1 VKLAIAG
8 KGGSGKTSI
17 SGTMARLLA
26 RRGLRVLA
34 IDGDSNP
41 NLALTLGVPAERFN
55 SVPTLPRNLVQRT
68 DSGLELTKSIAE
80 VRSSHSLTGPD
91 GTTLLVMAHPEPEE
105 AGQGCLCG
113 MHATVRTLIGALPD
127 GDEDVTILDTEASPE
142 HLRRGT
148 AKYADV
154 LVAVVEPYYKS
165 LETGRRMA
173 ALARELGLDR
183 IVLVAN
189 KIRDERDLEAV
200 REFAESNELELIGA
214 VPFDDGMPGA
224 ERSGVA
230 PLDHDPEMP
239 AVRAIDE
246 VAGRLVPVAAAG

>member
-1 VKLAIAG
+1 MKLAIAG
-8 KGGSGKTSI
+8 KGGSGKTSV
-17 SGTMARLLA
+17 SGTMARLLS

-41 NLALTLGVPAERFN
+41 NLALTLGVPSERAG
-55 SVPTLPRNLVQRT
+55 SVPTLPRDLARRGEN
-68 DSGLELTKSIAE
+68 GIELTKSVEE
-80 VRSSHSLTGPD
+80 VRASHSMQGPD
-91 GTTLLVMAHPEPEE
+91 GTTLLVMAHPDPEE

-113 MHATVRTLIGALPD
+113 MHATVRTLLGELSDA
-127 GDEDVTILDTEASPE
+127 DEDVTILDTEASPE

-173 ALARELGLDR
+173 ALARELGIDR
-183 IVLVAN
+183 VVIVAN
-189 KIRDERDLEAV
+189 KIRDDRELEAV
-200 REFAESNELELIGA
+200 REFAESNDLEVVGA
-214 VPFDDGMPGA
+214 LPFDDGMQAA
-224 ERSGVA
+224 ERAGVS

-239 AVRAIDE
+239 FVKAVDE
-246 VAGRLVPVAAAG
+246 ITDGLVPLAARG

>member
-1 VKLAIAG
+1 MKLAVAG
-8 KGGSGKTSI
+8 KGGSGKTSV

-41 NLALTLGVPAERFN
+41 NLALTLGVPAEQWG
-55 SVPTLPRNLVQRT
+55 SVPILPRDLARRGENGV
-68 DSGLELTKSIAE
+68 ELTKSVDE
-80 VRSSHSLTGPD
+80 VRASHSLTAPD
-91 GTTLLVMAHPEPEE
+91 GTTLLVMAHPDPEE

-113 MHATVRTLIGALPD
+113 AHATVRTLLGALPD
-127 GDEDVTILDTEASPE
+127 TDEDVTILDTEASPE

-148 AKYADV
+148 TRYADV

-173 ALARELGLDR
+173 ALAAELGLDR
-183 IVLVAN
+183 VVLVAN
-189 KIRDERDLEAV
+189 KIGHDRELDAV
-200 REFAESNELELIGA
+200 REFAEANDLEVIGA
-214 VPFDDGMPGA
+214 IPFDPGMKAA
-224 ERSGVA
+224 ERAGVS

-239 AVRAIDE
+239 FVKAVDDIAS
-246 VAGRLVPVAAAG
+246 RLVPVAAAG

>member
-1 VKLAIAG
+1 MKLAVAG
-8 KGGSGKTSI
+8 KGGSGKTSM

-41 NLALTLGVPAERFN
+41 NLALTLGVPAEQWG
-55 SVPTLPRNLVQRT
+55 SVPTLPRDLARRGEN
-68 DSGLELTKSIAE
+68 GIELSKSVDE
-80 VRSSHSLTGPD
+80 VRASHSLTGPD
-91 GTTLLVMAHPEPEE
+91 GTTLLVMAHPDPEE

-113 MHATVRTLIGALPD
+113 MHATVRTLIAELPD
-127 GDEDVTILDTEASPE
+127 TDEDITILDTEASPE

-173 ALARELGLDR
+173 ALAVELGLDR
-183 IVLVAN
+183 VVLVAN
-189 KIRDERDLEAV
+189 KIRDDSELEAV
-200 REFAESNELELIGA
+200 REFAEAHDLEVIGA
-214 VPFDDGMPGA
+214 VPFDEGMQAA
-224 ERSGVA
+224 ERAGKS
-230 PLDHDPEMP
+230 PLDHDEDMP
-239 AVRAIDE
+239 FVTAIDE
-246 VAGRLVPVAAAG
+246 IASRLVPVAAAG

>member
-1 VKLAIAG
+1 MKLAVAG

-17 SGTMARLLA
+17 SGTLARLLA

-41 NLALTLGVPAERFN
+41 NLALTLGVPEDQW
-55 SVPTLPRNLVQRT
+55 SLVPTLPRDLARRGE
-68 DSGLELTKSIAE
+68 SGIELTKSVEE
-80 VRSSHSLTGPD
+80 VRASHSLTGPD
-91 GTTLLVMAHPEPEE
+91 GTTLLVMAHPAPEE

-113 MHATVRTLIGALPD
+113 MHATVRTLIGELPD
-127 GDEDVTILDTEASPE
+127 TDDDVTILDTEASPE

-173 ALARELGLDR
+173 ALANELGLER
-183 IVLVAN
+183 VVLLAN
-189 KIRDERDLEAV
+189 KIRDERELEAV
-200 REFAESNELELIGA
+200 REFADGLQLDVIGA
-214 VPFDDGMPGA
+214 VPFDEGMQAA
-224 ERSGVA
+224 ERAGIS
-230 PLDHDPEMP
+230 PLEHDPDMP
-239 AVRAIDE
+239 FVKAIEDI
-246 VAGRLVPVAAAG
+246 APRLVPVAAAG